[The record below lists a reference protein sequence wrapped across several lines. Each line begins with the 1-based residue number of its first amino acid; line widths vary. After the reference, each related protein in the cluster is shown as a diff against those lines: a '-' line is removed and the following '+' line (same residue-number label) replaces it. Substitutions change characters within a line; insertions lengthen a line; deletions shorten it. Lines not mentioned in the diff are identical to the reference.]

1 MFTLDDQFSLPGG
14 TGSGEHPSAWPAEP
28 LPFRPMQ
35 EVELALIGAGALAL
49 VVIWAIQGDHHL
61 TRRPAFGGALLG
73 IVPGILGAVVVL
85 VPRTDL
91 VPDPAEPYLW
101 ILVATVATGVVFAA
115 VVRGVSRR

>member
-1 MFTLDDQFSLPGG
+1 M
-14 TGSGEHPSAWPAEP
+14 ER
-28 LPFRPMQ
+28 LPFRVMQ

-49 VVIWAIQGDHHL
+49 VVIWAIRGDHHL
-61 TRRPAFGGALLG
+61 NRRPTLVGALLG
-73 IVPGILGAVVVL
+73 IVPGIIGAVVVL

-115 VVRGVSRR
+115 LVRGVIRR